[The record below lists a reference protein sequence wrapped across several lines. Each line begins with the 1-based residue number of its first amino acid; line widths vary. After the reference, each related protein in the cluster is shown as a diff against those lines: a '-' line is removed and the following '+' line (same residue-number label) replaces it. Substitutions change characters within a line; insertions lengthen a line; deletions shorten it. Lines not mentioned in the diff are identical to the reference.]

1 MRELRDE
8 EQCVSERAELR
19 DEEGELACYKVK
31 NIFISRV
38 RGFKFFFFFFKYYIC
53 IRVGSGP
60 GLHNTRTQP
69 EPVSDFFIKTQTRP
83 ICFTDRVKPTSLGSG
98 QTEYLRVEAIP

>member
-8 EQCVSERAELR
+8 EQCVSERAVLR

-38 RGFKFFFFFFKYYIC
+38 RGFKFFFFFF
-53 IRVGSGP
+53 
-60 GLHNTRTQP
+60 
-69 EPVSDFFIKTQTRP
+69 F
-83 ICFTDRVKPTSLGSG
+83 
-98 QTEYLRVEAIP
+98 